1 MKNMRLAKT
10 KWSVFPRVAST
21 LAASAM
27 LGALAA
33 LPAGAQTLGLAPA
46 QVQYRFEPGQPFQ
59 FDLSVSNNS
68 KTPASLSVS
77 VTDFWYNEKNEK
89 VFGAPGSSPRSAANW
104 IEVVPR
110 HVAVPAEGTAKVQ
123 VIVTPPRQV
132 SGGYYAVIFVESK
145 PELTEAATAEK
156 RAVYTNMRLGSL
168 ILLSAAN
175 TEKYQV
181 GVSDAQ
187 FAPPLA
193 SQTMKLDFLLANESN
208 THIFPLATAAIVNSR
223 HELIAKAEGDKKR
236 FLPGQKDRVPVSWT
250 GTLPPGNYSAI
261 LTVMYGEDKNYT
273 QEFPFTIAG
282 GQ

>member
-1 MKNMRLAKT
+1 MMKWFTL
-10 KWSVFPRVAST
+10 WRVAT
-21 LAASAM
+21 LFGGAATLLG
-27 LGALAA
+27 LGAL
-33 LPAGAQTLGLAPA
+33 PARAQSLGLAPA

-59 FDLSVSNNS
+59 FDLSVSNKS
-68 KTPASLSVS
+68 KAPVTLAVS

-89 VFGAPGSSPRSAANW
+89 LFGAPGSSPRSAANW

-110 HVAVPAEGTAKVQ
+110 RVAVPAEGTAKVQ

-145 PELTEAATAEK
+145 PELTEEATAEK

-168 ILLSAAN
+168 ILLSAAK

-193 SQTMKLDFLLANESN
+193 SQAMKLDFLLANESN
-208 THIFPLATAAIVNSR
+208 THIFPQATAVIVNSR
-223 HELIAKAEGDKKR
+223 HDLIAKAEGDKKR
-236 FLPGQKDRVPVSWT
+236 FLPGQKDRLPVSWT
-250 GTLPPGNYSAI
+250 GTLPPGKYSAI
-261 LTVMYGEDKNYT
+261 LTVVYGEDKNFT

-282 GQ
+282 SQ

>member
-1 MKNMRLAKT
+1 MMKWFTL
-10 KWSVFPRVAST
+10 WRVASLFGGAAT
-21 LAASAM
+21 LLG
-27 LGALAA
+27 LGAL
-33 LPAGAQTLGLAPA
+33 PARAQSLGLAPA
-46 QVQYRFEPGQPFQ
+46 QVQYSFEPGQPFQ
-59 FDLSVSNNS
+59 FDLSVSNKS
-68 KTPASLSVS
+68 KAPVTLGVS

-89 VFGAPGSSPRSAANW
+89 LFGAPGSSPRSAANW

-110 HVAVPAEGTAKVQ
+110 RVAVPAEGTAKVQ

-145 PELTEAATAEK
+145 PELTEEATAEK

-168 ILLSAAN
+168 ILLSAAK

-193 SQTMKLDFLLANESN
+193 SQAMKLDFLLANESN
-208 THIFPLATAAIVNSR
+208 THIFPQATAVIVNSR

-236 FLPGQKDRVPVSWT
+236 FLPGQKDRLPVSWT
-250 GTLPPGNYSAI
+250 GTLPPGKYSAI
-261 LTVMYGEDKNYT
+261 LTVVYGEDKNFT

-282 GQ
+282 SQ